1 MTTTDA
7 PSLSLVGTA
16 KAAEGAACAHCG
28 TKLTTGSTSRFCC
41 TGCEVVFGLF
51 RGENLERYYD
61 LRGERGL
68 PAVAAAGA
76 RGRDHKW
83 LEPIRAR
90 FGATSGLGRVT
101 LDLQGVHCAGCVWLV
116 DELFKREAGAAS
128 CVVNPGAGRV
138 DLVADPAAFDLDE
151 FVSSVERFGY
161 VFGPPRREA
170 GRAGGDIVWRMGVCI
185 AIAMNTMSFGF
196 AMYAGLDSGRF
207 YHQLQTI
214 TLALSLVS
222 VLVGGPVFFRSA
234 WAGLRRG
241 VLHLDLPIA
250 LGILLAFG
258 SSTLAYFTRGGA
270 SSFFDTL
277 NVFIALMLVGRYLQ
291 ERVLE
296 KNRAH
301 ILASDGTE
309 GLWTRRVEDRAVTVV
324 KAKELREGDTLLL
337 APGDLVPVDARLVG
351 APSGGGASFSLD
363 WISGES
369 APRRFAE
376 GDVLPAGAFSCEKS
390 AVTAVCA
397 ADFEASSLV
406 SLLSAPSRGKKDEV
420 ARATPFW
427 QRVVKYY
434 VVAVLALAALG
445 FAIWM
450 VHTGGDVL
458 RSLDVVTALLIVTCP
473 CAFGIAAPLAYE
485 LAQAGLRRSGLFVRT
500 PSFLDRAAG
509 VKKVVFDKTGT
520 LTTGALTVADRAPID
535 ALDPRDRAVL
545 YDMATRSA
553 HPKSAAIAAA
563 LGRGE
568 IDARA
573 KVTEV
578 AGAGLVAEVDGHEYR
593 LGAPAWAAEGEDHA
607 GADVVFSRDGRAL
620 AALTTREELRP
631 DAAREV
637 RELEQAG
644 FETWVL
650 SGDSPE
656 RARRVAAECGL
667 DPARAVGAETPEGKR
682 AWLSARDQGDCLF
695 VGDGINDSLV
705 AETATCSGTP
715 AIDRPFMAA
724 RSDFYFVTPG
734 LRPVRLALA
743 VAERLAKT
751 TRFTFGIA
759 VAYNVVTVALS
770 YAGVMSPLV
779 CAVVMPV
786 SSLSTVLAVT
796 ASLSNRSRTWTS

>member
-1 MTTTDA
+1 VTTTDA
-7 PSLSLVGTA
+7 PSLSLVGSA
-16 KAAEGAACAHCG
+16 KAAEDAACAHCG
-28 TKLTTGSTSRFCC
+28 TKLTTGSASRFCC

-51 RGENLERYYD
+51 RGERLERYYD
-61 LRGERGL
+61 LRGDRGL
-68 PAVAAAGA
+68 PAVAASGA
-76 RGRDHKW
+76 KGRDHKW

-90 FGATSGLGRVT
+90 FASASGLGRVT

-116 DELFKREAGAAS
+116 DELFKREVGAAS

-138 DLVADPAAFDLDE
+138 DLVADPAAFDLDA
-151 FVSSVERFGY
+151 FVASVERFGY
-161 VFGPPRREA
+161 VFGPPRRDA
-170 GRAGGDIVWRMGVCI
+170 AKGRGDIVWRMGVCI

-196 AMYAGLDSGRF
+196 AMYAGLDGGRF
-207 YHQLQTI
+207 YHLLQTI
-214 TLALSLVS
+214 TLVLSLVS

-301 ILASDGTE
+301 ILASDGTD
-309 GLWTRRVEDRAVTVV
+309 GLWTRLVRDGAVSVV
-324 KAKELREGDTLLL
+324 KAKELREGDTVLL
-337 APGDLVPVDARLVG
+337 APGDLVPVDARLT
-351 APSGGGASFSLD
+351 SESGASFSLD

-369 APRRFAE
+369 APRRFSPN
-376 GDVLPAGAFSCEKS
+376 DVLPAGAFSCEKS
-390 AVTAVCA
+390 AVSAVCV

-406 SLLSAPSRGKKDEV
+406 ALLSAPARGKKDEV

-434 VVAVLALAALG
+434 VVTVLALAALG

-485 LAQAGLRRSGLFVRT
+485 LAQAGLRRAGLFVRT

-520 LTTGALTVADRAPID
+520 LTTGGLTVADRAPID
-535 ALDPRDRAVL
+535 ALDAADRAVL
-545 YDMATRSA
+545 YDMVTRSA

-563 LGRGE
+563 LGHGQL
-568 IDARA
+568 DALA
-573 KVTEV
+573 KVTEI
-578 AGAGLVAEVDGHEYR
+578 AGAGLVAEAGGRSYR
-593 LGAPAWAAEGEDHA
+593 LGAPGWAAEGEDA
-607 GADVVFSRDGRAL
+607 GGADVVFSKDGRVL
-620 AALTTREELRP
+620 AALTTREELRA

-656 RARRVAAECGL
+656 RARAVAAECGIE
-667 DPARAVGAETPEGKR
+667 PARAVGAETPEGKR
-682 AWLSARDQGDCLF
+682 AWLAARDHGDCLF

-705 AETATCSGTP
+705 AESATCSGTP

-743 VAERLAKT
+743 VAERLNTT
-751 TRFTFGIA
+751 TRLTFGIA

-779 CAVVMPV
+779 CAIVMPL
-786 SSLSTVLAVT
+786 SSLTTVLAVT